1 MMSSERPTISVILT
15 TDRYETIR
23 SVVDCLGRQTVT
35 AQVELVILVSDLS
48 SIDPNEAGFNRFA
61 AVRVVEIGPIERF
74 AEARAAGVRAAS
86 APIVVIGETHS
97 YPHPGWAEA
106 LVEAHKGPWAIVAPG
121 FGNANPGGALSWAI
135 FLLDYGRWLGGLPP
149 GEISMAPTHNA
160 AYKRELLLQL
170 GSGLEAVLAHG
181 DLITEHFDAQG
192 HYRYFEPAARIDH
205 LNISRP
211 GPWLH
216 ERFLFGR
223 LIAGRR
229 MQRWPWPK
237 RLMYLVG
244 SPLIPAVV
252 LSRLRKGLNEA
263 RRQVRLPAGTFPAI
277 FVAAFVSAIGEAV
290 GYALG
295 AGRHA
300 EQWMTEYELH
310 KVRYAP
316 RSAGHRDAPVMGE
329 SI

>member
-1 MMSSERPTISVILT
+1 MKAEAPIISVILT

-23 SVVDCLGRQTVT
+23 SVVDCLQRQTVS
-35 AQVELVILVSDLS
+35 AQVELVLLVSDPS
-48 SIDPNEAGFNRFA
+48 SIDPTEVGFDRFA

-106 LVEAHKGPWAIVAPG
+106 LVQAHKGPWAIVAPG
-121 FGNANPGGALSWAI
+121 FGNANPVGALSWAI

-149 GEISMAPTHNA
+149 GEISIAPTHNA

-170 GSGLEAVLAHG
+170 GAGLETALAHG
-181 DLITEHFDAQG
+181 DAITEHFHARG
-192 HYRYFEPAARIDH
+192 HHRYFEPTARIDH
-205 LNISRP
+205 LNISKP

-223 LIAGRR
+223 IIAGRR
-229 MQRWPWPK
+229 IQRWSWPR
-237 RLMYLVG
+237 RLVYLAG
-244 SPLIPAVV
+244 SPLIPAVI
-252 LSRLRKGLNEA
+252 LARLRKGLNQA
-263 RRQVRLPAGTFPAI
+263 RRQARLPMGTMPAI
-277 FVAAFVSAIGEAV
+277 VVAAFVSAMGEAV

-295 AGRHA
+295 PGPFA
-300 EQWMTEYELH
+300 ERWMTEYELH
-310 KVRYAP
+310 KARYAP
-316 RSAGHRDAPVMGE
+316 GSPGRTRHPESGE
-329 SI
+329 PI